1 MILLELLLEFMMMM
15 DIPDWGWVSLM
26 MFWIVSIC
34 SEEAM
39 FEIWL
44 KSVEF
49 KGIKNPFKD

>member
-1 MILLELLLEFMMMM
+1 M
-15 DIPDWGWVSLM
+15 DDIAGVVAEVYD
-26 MFWIVSIC
+26 
-34 SEEAM
+34 EEAM